1 MAEENKNKIQDEQLN
16 ESQLDKV
23 NGGLSGDGPSEEQLK
38 ELQEQLEELKQL
50 PIEKSPTEQETELQ
64 EL

>member
-1 MAEENKNKIQDEQLN
+1 MAEDLKKKQEEQLN

-38 ELQEQLEELKQL
+38 EQQQLLYQSHL
-50 PIEKSPTEQETELQ
+50 NR
-64 EL
+64 

>member
-1 MAEENKNKIQDEQLN
+1 MAENIKQSVEQLN

-38 ELQEQLEELKQL
+38 EQQQLLYQSHINRE
-50 PIEKSPTEQETELQ
+50 
-64 EL
+64 

>member
-1 MAEENKNKIQDEQLN
+1 MAENIKQSVEQLN

-38 ELQEQLEELKQL
+38 EQQQLLYQSHLNRE
-50 PIEKSPTEQETELQ
+50 
-64 EL
+64 

>member
-1 MAEENKNKIQDEQLN
+1 MAEENKHKIQDEQLN

-38 ELQEQLEELKQL
+38 EQQQRLYQSHLNR
-50 PIEKSPTEQETELQ
+50 
-64 EL
+64 

>member
-1 MAEENKNKIQDEQLN
+1 MAEDKKIQIEEQLN

-38 ELQEQLEELKQL
+38 EQQQLLYQSHL
-50 PIEKSPTEQETELQ
+50 NR
-64 EL
+64 